1 MDNNYK
7 YFLKEKRRAKKL
19 YKTALRKYN
28 KVRRQRLTNKSTI
41 DDVLKAQDKLQQESN
56 YYKNICKELEDIRN
70 GTFGNRYIRREN
82 NNE

>member
-7 YFLKEKRRAKKL
+7 YFLKERRRAKKL
-19 YKTALRKYN
+19 YKAALRKYN

-70 GTFGNRYIRREN
+70 GTFGNRYIRREDT
-82 NNE
+82 NE